1 MEIIILKQLFC
12 NTETEDA

>member
-1 MEIIILKQLFC
+1 MEIIILKQLFY